1 MDFKIVQIPQPF
13 SEPTNVIRI
22 GDTLIDT
29 GHVDDA
35 STVVLRDQLESGDL
49 KGVKEVVITHPH
61 VDHVSASAGLPEI
74 AKMPHTVF
82 RGAEQVIENLA
93 DYLLKAREQ
102 QRELLA
108 GADETLFQMV
118 EFVGRAYFPA
128 EREFGAL
135 NISRIVESGDDIRA
149 GQVDL
154 RVIHTPGHEAN
165 HMALFDEASGVLL
178 SGDLIT
184 NNAHFSKAPLTP
196 DIAEYERS
204 LQIVLELRP
213 KLIVP
218 SHGHPI
224 ENAMAHV
231 KKCQANVDD
240 MKGRILKSLENLGEA
255 THLEIGTDVFSSSD
269 PSKAGVLA
277 LAILCYLECLE
288 VEGKVSLDKA
298 SHIAR
303 LK

>member
-35 STVVLRDQLESGDL
+35 STAVLRDQLESGDL
-49 KGVKEVVITHPH
+49 KGVKEVIITHPH

-93 DYLLKAREQ
+93 EYLLKAREQ

-108 GADETLFQMV
+108 GADETLSQMV
-118 EFVGRAYFPA
+118 EFVARAYFPA
-128 EREFGAL
+128 EREYGSL
-135 NISRIVESGDDIRA
+135 NISRIVESGDNIRA

-178 SGDLIT
+178 SGDLIA
-184 NNAHFSKAPLTP
+184 NSARFNKAPLTP
-196 DIAEYERS
+196 DIAKYERS
-204 LQIVLELRP
+204 LQIVLELQP
-213 KLIVP
+213 KMIVP

-224 ENAMAHV
+224 EDAMAHV
-231 KKCQANVDD
+231 RKCLANVND

-255 THLEIGTDVFSSSD
+255 THLEIERDAIGSAD
-269 PSKAGVLA
+269 PSKAGAVA
-277 LAILCYLECLE
+277 LVILCYLECLE
-288 VEGKVSLDKA
+288 VEGKVSLDKV

>member
-35 STVVLRDQLESGDL
+35 STAVLRDQLESGDL
-49 KGVKEVVITHPH
+49 KGVKEVIITHPH

-108 GADETLFQMV
+108 GADETLSQMV
-118 EFVGRAYFPA
+118 EFVARAYFPA
-128 EREFGAL
+128 EREYGAL

-165 HMALFDEASGVLL
+165 HMALFNEASGVLL
-178 SGDLIT
+178 SGDLIA
-184 NNAHFSKAPLTP
+184 NSAHFNKAPLTP
-196 DIAEYERS
+196 DIAQYERS

-224 ENAMAHV
+224 EDAMAHV
-231 KKCQANVDD
+231 KKCLENVNDI
-240 MKGRILKSLENLGEA
+240 KGRILKSLENLGEA
-255 THLEIGTDVFSSSD
+255 THVEIEREVFASAD
-269 PSKAGVLA
+269 QSKAGALA
-277 LAILCYLECLE
+277 LVILCYLECLE
-288 VEGKVSLDKA
+288 LEGKVSLDKA